1 MSKFNLKI
9 KFQLQVCFIAIV
21 IEIVIVFYELSVFVL
36 NNFVTLYNKFSHS
49 VTQKNQQLKEMN
61 IPHTSNP
68 RIVIIGGGFAGL
80 ALAKR
85 LKNKNVQVVL
95 LDKHN
100 YHTFQPLLY
109 QVATGGLEAGSI
121 AYPIRKVIQEY
132 KDFYFRLTSV
142 KEIDT
147 KNQKIISEIGDLHYD
162 YLVIAT
168 GSKTNYFGNKE
179 IERNSMSM
187 KTIPQSLNI
196 RSLILENF
204 EQAVLTKDEADRNA
218 LMNFVLVGAGPTGV
232 ELAGALAEMKRAILQ
247 KDYPDLDISKMEIN
261 LIQSGDRVLNTMS
274 EKSSVAAERFLL
286 DLGVKVWKNIR
297 VTNYDGRTISTNSDL
312 SIDSATVIWTAGVQ
326 GALIHGLDAESLVE
340 RVERIRVNQYNQV
353 AGYNNIFAVGDIAS
367 METTNYPQGHP
378 MMAQPAIQQGHLL
391 GENLIKLIA
400 NQPMKPFEYNDKG
413 SMATIGRNLAVV
425 DLPSYHFHGFF
436 AWIVWMMVHLLSLIG
451 FKNKAVVFMNWM
463 YNYIRFDREGRLIV
477 RPYKKRSFV
486 TFTSDEV

>member
-1 MSKFNLKI
+1 
-9 KFQLQVCFIAIV
+9 
-21 IEIVIVFYELSVFVL
+21 
-36 NNFVTLYNKFSHS
+36 
-49 VTQKNQQLKEMN
+49 MN
-61 IPHTSNP
+61 IPHSDKK
-68 RIVIIGGGFAGL
+68 RVVIIGGGFAGL
-80 ALAKR
+80 SIAKKLR
-85 LKNKNVQVVL
+85 NKNLQVVL

-147 KNQKIISEIGDLHYD
+147 KNQKVISEIGDLNYD

-204 EQAVLTKDEADRNA
+204 EQAVLTTNEADKNA
-218 LMNFVLVGAGPTGV
+218 LINFVLVGAGPTGV

-274 EKSSVAAERFLL
+274 EKSSAAAENFLI
-286 DLGVKVWKNIR
+286 DLGVIVHKNVR
-297 VTNYDGRTISTNSDL
+297 VTNYDGRTITTNSAL
-312 SIDSATVIWTAGVQ
+312 TFETATVIWTAGVQ
-326 GALIHGLDAESLVE
+326 GAAIHGLDSKSLVE

-353 AGYNNIFAVGDIAS
+353 VGYDNIFAIGDIAS
-367 METTNYPQGHP
+367 MESEKYPQGHP
-378 MMAQPAIQQGHLL
+378 MMAQPALQQGALL
-391 GENLIKLIA
+391 GENLVKLLA
-400 NQPMKPFEYNDKG
+400 NKPMKPFEYNDKG

-425 DLPSYHFHGFF
+425 DLPKYHFNGLF
-436 AWIVWMMVHLLSLIG
+436 AWFVWMFVHLFSLIG
-451 FKNKAVVFMNWM
+451 FKNKAVVFLNWV
-463 YNYIRFDREGRLIV
+463 YNYVRFDREGRLIV
-477 RPYKKRSFV
+477 RPFKKRSFV